1 MKDSFFALILI
12 VIFLSC
18 YKEENEKVTFTPAE
32 KNTIIY
38 SEDGNNEEELSSR
51 TGFRDNVFFRKSL
64 TLDNWL
70 KVPSAEPYRKHLIFN
85 KRKIQSINFQKT
97 GQGSAS
103 INGVLVSHYR
113 IQVIYNDG
121 SPNYQ
126 FTAFSKDS
134 LNQFTFSPANSLN
147 LLTSTHTGK
156 VITLELQRP
165 GLSIWNWW
173 RDQTYQYNLCVISK
187 DGVEMGQRYIDPIDK
202 NSLLYIPPHT
212 H

>member
-18 YKEENEKVTFTPAE
+18 YKEENEKVTPAPTE

-38 SEDGNNEEELSSR
+38 SEDGDNGEELSSR
-51 TGFRDNVFFRKSL
+51 TGLRDNVFFRKSL

-70 KVPSAEPYRKHLIFN
+70 KVPSVEPYRKHLIFN

-113 IQVIYNDG
+113 IQVVYNDG

-147 LLTSTHTGK
+147 LLTTTHTGK

-165 GLSIWNWW
+165 GLPIWNWW
-173 RDQTYQYNLCVISK
+173 RDQTYQYNLCVVSK
-187 DGVEMGQRYIDPIDK
+187 DGVIMGQRYIDPIDK
-202 NSLLYIPPHT
+202 NNLLYVPT
-212 H
+212 HVH